1 MTNYNIQGGPQMD
14 KNIKNSS
21 ELGLPNF
28 GSHVKHTSN
37 LEDLYR
43 EKISN
48 SIKIGFESLSNS
60 LIECALILSSEEYAK
75 SLVKE
80 REAKKKEEETKKKK
94 ENEKKNLVKE
104 NSEKFLNIYK
114 EKLKNQ
120 LQSINASDDE
130 KSELIRLLTTNEVN
144 PKSNKNF
151 DIRNADISIKDTL
164 QIAKK
169 AFCDTLKEVKPEFG
183 KMFIGDS
190 INFDPMML
198 SMIIPEIE
206 LPRITYM
213 LLLLNDKN
221 KLSFD
226 PAMYMLMNVN
236 KPF

>member
-1 MTNYNIQGGPQMD
+1 M
-14 KNIKNSS
+14 
-21 ELGLPNF
+21 
-28 GSHVKHTSN
+28 
-37 LEDLYR
+37 
-43 EKISN
+43 
-48 SIKIGFESLSNS
+48 
-60 LIECALILSSEEYAK
+60 
-75 SLVKE
+75 
-80 REAKKKEEETKKKK
+80 
-94 ENEKKNLVKE
+94 KE
-104 NSEKFLNIYK
+104 NSEKFINIYK

-151 DIRNADISIKDTL
+151 DIRNADISIKDTS

-183 KMFIGDS
+183 KMFIDDS

-198 SMIIPEIE
+198 SMVIPEIE

-213 LLLLNDKN
+213 LLLLNEKN
-221 KLSFD
+221 KISSID
-226 PAMYMLMNVN
+226 PMMFMLMNN

>member
-1 MTNYNIQGGPQMD
+1 MD
-14 KNIKNSS
+14 KNKTN
-21 ELGLPNF
+21 EN
-28 GSHVKHTSN
+28 
-37 LEDLYR
+37 
-43 EKISN
+43 ISN
-48 SIKIGFESLSNS
+48 SIRLGFESLSNS
-60 LIECALILSSEEYAK
+60 LVECALILSSEDYAK
-75 SLVKE
+75 SVIKE
-80 REAKKKEEETKKKK
+80 RETKKEKKETKKKEE
-94 ENEKKNLVKE
+94 NEKKKSVKE

-120 LQSINASDDE
+120 LQSINISDDE

-144 PKSNKNF
+144 PESNKNI
-151 DIRNADISIKDTL
+151 DIRNSYISIKDTS

-206 LPRITYM
+206 LPQLTYM
-213 LLLLNDKN
+213 LLLLNNKN
-221 KLSFD
+221 KFSFD
-226 PAMYMLMNVN
+226 PTMFMLMKYN

>member
-1 MTNYNIQGGPQMD
+1 MD
-14 KNIKNSS
+14 KNVS
-21 ELGLPNF
+21 EFGLPNF
-28 GSHVKHTSN
+28 GSHVKHASKI
-37 LEDLYR
+37 EDL

-60 LIECALILSSEEYAK
+60 LVECALILSSEEYAK

-164 QIAKK
+164 QITKK

>member
-1 MTNYNIQGGPQMD
+1 MD
-14 KNIKNSS
+14 KNVS
-21 ELGLPNF
+21 EFGLPNF
-28 GSHVKHTSN
+28 GSHVKHTSK
-37 LEDLYR
+37 EDL

-60 LIECALILSSEEYAK
+60 LVEFALILSSEDYAK
-75 SLVKE
+75 SVIKE
-80 REAKKKEEETKKKK
+80 REAKKKEEETKKKN
-94 ENEKKNLVKE
+94 ENEKNKSVKE

-114 EKLKNQ
+114 EKLKDQ
-120 LQSINASDDE
+120 LQSINISDDE

-144 PKSNKNF
+144 PESNKNI
-151 DIRNADISIKDTL
+151 DIRNSDFSIKDTS

-183 KMFIGDS
+183 KMVIDDS

-198 SMIIPEIE
+198 MMIIPEIE
-206 LPRITYM
+206 LPQLTCM
-213 LLLLNDKN
+213 LLTLNDKN

-226 PAMYMLMNVN
+226 PTMYMLMKCS

>member
-14 KNIKNSS
+14 KNIKNAS
-21 ELGLPNF
+21 EFGLSNF
-28 GSHVKHTSN
+28 GSHAKHTSN

-48 SIKIGFESLSNS
+48 SIRIGFESLSDS
-60 LIECALILSSEEYAK
+60 LVECALILSSEEYAK

-80 REAKKKEEETKKKK
+80 REAKKKEEEIKKK
-94 ENEKKNLVKE
+94 EENEKNKSVKE

-114 EKLKNQ
+114 EKLKDQ
-120 LQSINASDDE
+120 LQSINISNDE

-144 PKSNKNF
+144 PESNKNI
-151 DIRNADISIKDTL
+151 DIRNSDFSIKDTS

-183 KMFIGDS
+183 KMIVGDS

-206 LPRITYM
+206 LPQITYM

-226 PAMYMLMNVN
+226 PTMYMLMKCS